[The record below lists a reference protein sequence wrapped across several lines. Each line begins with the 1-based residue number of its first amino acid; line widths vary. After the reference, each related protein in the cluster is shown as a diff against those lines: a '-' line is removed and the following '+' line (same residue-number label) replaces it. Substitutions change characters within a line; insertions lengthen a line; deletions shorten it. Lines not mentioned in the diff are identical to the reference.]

1 MARKGSVTDR
11 PPKWKLFLRRQRWLF
26 RPFAWACAGLAVI
39 AAGVVLL
46 RNAQPGSVTAAVR
59 ERIGIVT
66 ADAGM
71 RIKDIVIEGRANTPE
86 PILHAAL
93 GFSKGDPIIGFSLE
107 QARMRIERLAWV
119 AHATVERRL
128 PGTIVVVL
136 WERRPFAIWQNQGKY
151 ALIDRDGHPVTDE
164 AVAKFRDLPLIV
176 GPGAPE
182 AARVLLDALIDRP
195 AIQTRIVAA
204 MRISERR
211 WNLRMKNGTDIL
223 LPEGHEVEALDRLL
237 ALQQDTALLD
247 RPMQAI
253 DMRLGDRLV
262 LRPPAVNPAAAPAG
276 GQGASPGVGQGVGQ
290 GGSQPD
296 KPAPVSVPT
305 KKPT

>member
-1 MARKGSVTDR
+1 MASRARGSVNDR
-11 PPKWKLFLRRQRWLF
+11 PPKWKLFLRRQRWML
-26 RPFAWACAGLAVI
+26 RPMGWGCVGAAVLAM
-39 AAGVVLL
+39 GVVLL
-46 RNAQPGSVTAAVR
+46 RNAQPGSTIASAR
-59 ERIGIVT
+59 EWIGTLT

-86 PILHAAL
+86 PILRAAL
-93 GFSKGDPIIGFSLE
+93 GVNKGDPIVGFSLD
-107 QARMRIERLAWV
+107 QARMRIEKLTWI

-136 WERRPFAIWQNQGKY
+136 WERRPFAVWQNQGKY
-151 ALIDRDGHPVTDE
+151 VLIDREGKPVTDE
-164 AVAKFRDLPLIV
+164 EVAKFRNLPLIV
-176 GPGAPE
+176 GAGAPE
-182 AARVLLDALIDRP
+182 AARVLLDALTDRP

-237 ALQQDTALLD
+237 ALQQDAALLD
-247 RPMQAI
+247 RPLQSI
-253 DMRLGDRLV
+253 DMRLADKLV
-262 LRPPAVNPAAAPAG
+262 LRPN
-276 GQGASPGVGQGVGQ
+276 
-290 GGSQPD
+290 PD
-296 KPAPVSVPT
+296 KPAPVPPVP

>member
-1 MARKGSVTDR
+1 MASRRGSVNDR
-11 PPKWKLFLRRQRWLF
+11 PPKWKLFLRRQRWML
-26 RPFAWACAGLAVI
+26 RPFAWGCAGLAVI

-46 RNAQPGSVTAAVR
+46 RNAQPGSSIASVR
-59 ERIGIVT
+59 ERIGTMT

-86 PILHAAL
+86 PILRAAL
-93 GFSKGDPIIGFSLE
+93 GVNKGDPIIGFSLD
-107 QARMRIERLAWV
+107 QARMRIEKLTWV

-136 WERRPFAIWQNQGKY
+136 WERRPFAVWQNQGKY
-151 ALIDRDGHPVTDE
+151 VLIDRDGQPVTDE
-164 AVAKFRDLPLIV
+164 EVAKFRDLPLIV

-182 AARVLLDALIDRP
+182 AARVLLDGLTDRP
-195 AIQTRIVAA
+195 MIQTRIVAA

-237 ALQQDTALLD
+237 VLQQDTALLD
-247 RPMQAI
+247 RPLQTI

-262 LRPPAVNPAAAPAG
+262 LRPL
-276 GQGASPGVGQGVGQ
+276 GASP
-290 GGSQPD
+290 SD
-296 KPAPVSVPT
+296 KTAPAPPVP

>member
-1 MARKGSVTDR
+1 MARKGSVNDR
-11 PPKWKLFLRRQRWLF
+11 PPKWKLFVRRQRWMI
-26 RPFAWACAGLAVI
+26 RPFGWACVALAVG

-46 RNAQPGSVTAAVR
+46 RNAQPGSGIAAVR
-59 ERIGIVT
+59 EEIATLT
-66 ADAGM
+66 ANAGM

-86 PILHAAL
+86 PILRAAL
-93 GFSKGDPIIGFSLE
+93 GVNKGDPIIGFSLD
-107 QARMRIERLAWV
+107 QARQRIEKLTWI

-151 ALIDRDGHPVTDE
+151 TLIDREGQQVTDE
-164 AVAKFRDLPLIV
+164 EVAKFRDLPLIV

-182 AARVLLDALIDRP
+182 AARVLLDALTDRP

-204 MRISERR
+204 MRISARR

-237 ALQQDTALLD
+237 ALQQETALLD
-247 RPMQAI
+247 RPLQTI

-262 LRPPAVNPAAAPAG
+262 LRPLGPV
-276 GQGASPGVGQGVGQ
+276 
-290 GGSQPD
+290 QPD
-296 KPAPVSVPT
+296 KATPT
-305 KKPT
+305 PPPMPPKKPT